1 VPQVASDVQ
10 AYSISRAPPTPR
22 PAPVQDQGAT
32 PFASLLDESVQS
44 TPDSPPPPRAS
55 DDSAARADRA
65 DQGQLAARDN
75 DTQAKTANAK
85 SVDAKA
91 ADSKAADSKAADSKA
106 ADSKSADSKSAD
118 SKAPDSKSA
127 ETKSAEASSAEASSA
142 EAKSA
147 EAKSAEAKSA
157 EAKSAEAK
165 SAEAKSAD
173 AKSADDTAAAQ
184 ASDATSSDT
193 SADAGNAGN
202 AGNAGKKIS
211 YIKGKGDAKIVAD
224 VKTAE
229 PTDNTD
235 AAIPVTNANSAD
247 GHVAVVAPAAPPT
260 TPIPAIT
267 PTDVA
272 IPTAE
277 TSAIAT
283 APAAAVAETNALIAT
298 APKAKTG
305 ATETQQAIG
314 GRLVDASK
322 RPAQAAAQAP
332 TDDKPQ
338 VAAGSPDKDTVD
350 NVAQARG
357 EATGKDHHVAP
368 IEARAVAAA
377 DTNTAAPSAAADA
390 IQPSGLTAPSQ
401 NTPATAAPVLAAASQ
416 LAPQAAAVPLAGV
429 AIEIASKAAD
439 GKNHFD
445 IRLDPPELGRIEVRL
460 GVDRDGNVT
469 TQMIADRS
477 DTLDLLRR
485 DASSLERALQ
495 DAGLKTADNSL
506 QFSLRDQSS
515 QQQQDN
521 SGAQVARL
529 LADDNTLPTIDA
541 AQRGYSRLAGQ
552 GSGIDIHV

>member
-106 ADSKSADSKSAD
+106 ADSKSADSK
-118 SKAPDSKSA
+118 APDSKSA
-127 ETKSAEASSAEASSA
+127 EARSAEAS
-142 EAKSA
+142 
-147 EAKSAEAKSA
+147 SA

-193 SADAGNAGN
+193 SAD